1 MNFRKD
7 YWISCM
13 LKLQKKSFFYYFL
26 ILLPFTYLV
35 GIMITEIFVV
45 LITLFFLINNRDIA
59 YFKDKKFIFLFFVS
73 IYICLNASIQ
83 IDDNLK
89 ISSLFHFRYL
99 IFSLQKFHE

>member
-13 LKLQKKSFFYYFL
+13 LKPQKKNFFYYFL

-35 GIMITEIFVV
+35 GIVITEVFVF

-59 YFKDKKFIFLFFVS
+59 YFKDKKFILLFLIS
-73 IYICLNASIQ
+73 IYICLNALIQ

-89 ISSLFHFRYL
+89 ISSLFQCRY
-99 IFSLQKFHE
+99 